1 MTKSKFAL
9 ITSGTASLEA
19 ALLGVPQ
26 IVCYKTNYLTYILA
40 KLIIKVP
47 YISLVNILLTDYIR
61 NSSNVPVV
69 KELIQKQLS
78 KDNLLKEIDLLTKYS
93 DKQITAYN
101 ELKKI
106 IGIDKNPSK
115 NISKFI
121 YSSIT

>member
-1 MTKSKFAL
+1 M
-9 ITSGTASLEA
+9 
-19 ALLGVPQ
+19 
-26 IVCYKTNYLTYILA
+26 
-40 KLIIKVP
+40 
-47 YISLVNILLTDYIR
+47 
-61 NSSNVPVV
+61 PVV

-115 NISKFI
+115 NISEFI